1 MLADALAELIDAK
14 PFSPPVSPQ
23 EPTSFEIRILSA
35 QYADIDETQNTNGHH
50 HQH

>member
-14 PFSPPVSPQ
+14 PFSPQ

-35 QYADIDETQNTNGHH
+35 QYADIDETQNSNGHH